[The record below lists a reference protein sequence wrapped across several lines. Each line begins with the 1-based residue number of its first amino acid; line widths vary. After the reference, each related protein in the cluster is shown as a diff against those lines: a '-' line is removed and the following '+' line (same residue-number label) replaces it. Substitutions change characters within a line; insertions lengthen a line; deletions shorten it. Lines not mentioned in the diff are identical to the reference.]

1 MTRVGTK
8 LRTTIEQIRAVRTEQ
23 LKGLVLHSSFGQQAT
38 VFDSKHSGK
47 LHPFSTKKVASIQPR
62 MHISDISLQEPGYKA
77 NIKTL
82 CDMLE
87 TYDMVKCKEPTE
99 VF

>member
-1 MTRVGTK
+1 M
-8 LRTTIEQIRAVRTEQ
+8 
-23 LKGLVLHSSFGQQAT
+23 LHSSVGQQAT

-47 LHPFSTKKVASIQPR
+47 LHPFSTRKSFLSNR
-62 MHISDISLQEPGYKA
+62 ECTFLLISDISLQEPGYKA